1 MKLRP
6 LFDNVVIKL
15 VETETT
21 TPGGIVLPTAA
32 KEKPQLATVVA
43 VGPGGN
49 IDGHDVEMQ
58 VEVGDSVLFS
68 KYAGTEFKQDGEEY
82 IVLRQSNILAVVD
95 K

>member
-32 KEKPQLATVVA
+32 KEKPQLATVIA
-43 VGPGGN
+43 VGPGGH

-58 VEVGDSVLFS
+58 VKVGDSVLFS
-68 KYAGTEFKQDGEEY
+68 KYAGTEFKQNGEEF
-82 IVLRQSNILAVVD
+82 IVLKQSNILAVVD
-95 K
+95 